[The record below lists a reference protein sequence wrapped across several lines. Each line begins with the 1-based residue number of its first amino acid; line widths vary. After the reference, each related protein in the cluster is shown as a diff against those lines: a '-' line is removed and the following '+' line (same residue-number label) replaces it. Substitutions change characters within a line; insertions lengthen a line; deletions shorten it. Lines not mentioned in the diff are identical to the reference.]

1 MHEALTTS
9 SALRSITTVF
19 GVSLLL
25 AACARPT
32 TDIAAVDYSP
42 PEGRPALPARISF
55 AGDEKAAIS
64 QSTQAIRRA
73 GLDIEKTDI
82 ADGLLIA
89 TYIGDAER
97 YLDCGTLRTDPDL
110 PPQPAAAA
118 QIRLRPF
125 SEQPSWLALRQ
136 MRLDAR
142 LVARTRAGES
152 MSQLNSSATYVLTR
166 TVDTLSADGAV
177 LGSVRETI
185 GFESGGVGRFSN
197 GTTCLSN
204 GVLEREVADAMVAA
218 ATGPLPDGTVTT
230 AALEERATL
239 SANELLELEPAA
251 GPVETTALPATPP
264 VRSEASN
271 AASSTSTAS
280 AGAAT
285 GAAGTATT
293 AAAGTVAV
301 ATTALPGDA
310 ASGVEPTTA
319 LEPPEVYLAS
329 LACADVALVSRGG
342 GDLMLTGYIAGSDE
356 RSNLLAGLDERVAG
370 AAVKDE
376 TRLLPPGSCEAL
388 RLEREIGSANVPG
401 LAIALSDAQSP
412 LDSGTEVV
420 LEVTLPG
427 ADRYFYVG
435 YIEEDGTV
443 RHLGPQYID
452 SRGIG
457 DRFLYK
463 TGYEVGGAAGT
474 ELIVAI
480 ASRAPV
486 FTEDQGSSENAAGF
500 FAGLREAL
508 ASSKESTAVTKLVVE
523 TRAR

>member
-1 MHEALTTS
+1 MMRGEILTRSTG
-9 SALRSITTVF
+9 LRSITTVF

-25 AACARPT
+25 TACARPT

-42 PEGRPALPARISF
+42 PEGRPALPARIAF
-55 AGDEKAAIS
+55 AGDESAAIS
-64 QSTQAIRRA
+64 ESAQAIRRA

-82 ADGLLIA
+82 ANGLLIA

-97 YLDCGTLRTDPDL
+97 YLDCGTLRTDPNL

-185 GFESGGVGRFSN
+185 GFESGGVGRFGN

-218 ATGPLPDGTVTT
+218 ATGPLPDGIVTT
-230 AALEERATL
+230 AELEERATL
-239 SANELLELEPAA
+239 SASELRELEPAA
-251 GPVETTALPATPP
+251 GPVETHSLPATPP
-264 VRSEASN
+264 APSGAST
-271 AASSTSTAS
+271 AASSASTAS

-285 GAAGTATT
+285 EAVGA

-310 ASGVEPTTA
+310 APEVEPTAA

-329 LACADVALVSRGG
+329 LPCADVALVSRGG
-342 GDLMLTGYIAGSDE
+342 GDLLLTGYIAGSEE
-356 RSNLLAGLDERVAG
+356 RSSLLAGLDERVAG

-376 TRLLPPGSCEAL
+376 TSLLPPGSCEAL

-401 LAIALSDAQSP
+401 LAIALSEAQSP

-500 FAGLREAL
+500 FSGLREAL
-508 ASSKESTAVTKLVVE
+508 ASSTESTAVTKLVVE